1 VATVVDKKMVKEAW
15 DAIDT
20 AHRRRA
26 GQEGGGTAV
35 AHPIQSSNVW
45 GERIGGGLCS
55 SAEWEGGHFGHPRR
69 SYGGAQG
76 HREDPALHS
85 AASKAKR
92 THDLDVVGC
101 VDAHRRKPG
110 GEVEA
115 GQTWHSKMT
124 SCISPRRSGMCGLF
138 GARRRSRAQVA
149 QVARAAAEMA
159 VMAVVIAVRVTDV
172 GAGMA
177 VAGHRKLTNV
187 AYVVNC
193 ISGLVTTGAKLKRSK
208 FMPTKRS

>member
-1 VATVVDKKMVKEAW
+1 
-15 DAIDT
+15 
-20 AHRRRA
+20 
-26 GQEGGGTAV
+26 
-35 AHPIQSSNVW
+35 
-45 GERIGGGLCS
+45 
-55 SAEWEGGHFGHPRR
+55 
-69 SYGGAQG
+69 
-76 HREDPALHS
+76 
-85 AASKAKR
+85 
-92 THDLDVVGC
+92 
-101 VDAHRRKPG
+101 
-110 GEVEA
+110 
-115 GQTWHSKMT
+115 
-124 SCISPRRSGMCGLF
+124 MCGLF

-177 VAGHRKLTNV
+177 VAGRRKLTNV